1 VLFSLRTLLTGV
13 GASAAQNAPVTKT
26 CSQCGAILPSN
37 VRACNFC
44 DSSFSS
50 ASSSYED
57 SSAYPPLNRL
67 DQNVATNS
75 SVRDARDGP
84 LIAQQADNSAAWRTE
99 LSVRMEAYRARKRR
113 RPAAANPSQLPF
125 EYDAAPPT
133 THPVALDEAPGAASG
148 DFSFTIAI
156 GPSAQSRE
164 NSNGR
169 MDIDVSVP
177 SAPRTD
183 KPAAAR
189 QDGRTETYGLY
200 PVASLE
206 ERRLAAAIDIACLLF
221 AYGGFLALFASLGGQ
236 FTLSKLSAAVY
247 GVTFAIVYLQYFALF
262 TIFGGTTPGMMFRG
276 LQVTSFTGDT
286 PSPRQMLLRS
296 AGYIIS
302 AGTFFLGFFWTW
314 WDEDALT
321 WHDRL
326 SHTYLSVQQTHEDLK
341 SPAIAHSPS
350 R

>member
-1 VLFSLRTLLTGV
+1 L
-13 GASAAQNAPVTKT
+13 
-26 CSQCGAILPSN
+26 
-37 VRACNFC
+37 
-44 DSSFSS
+44 D
-50 ASSSYED
+50 
-57 SSAYPPLNRL
+57 RL
-67 DQNVATNS
+67 DQNPTATNP
-75 SVRDARDGP
+75 SVGAAHDVP
-84 LIAQQADNSAAWRTE
+84 PIASQSDDTSAWRSE
-99 LSVRMEAYRARKRR
+99 LSLRMQAYRARKRR

-125 EYDAAPPT
+125 EYDAAPPA
-133 THPVALDEAPGAASG
+133 THSVALDEAPGSASG
-148 DFSFTIAI
+148 NFSFTIAI
-156 GPSAQSRE
+156 GPNAQSPE
-164 NSNGR
+164 NSDGR
-169 MDIDVSVP
+169 MEIDVTAP

-183 KPAAAR
+183 NSVAQR
-189 QDGRTETYGLY
+189 QNDRTETYGLY

-221 AYGGFLALFASLGGQ
+221 AYGGFLTLFASLGGQ

-286 PSPRQMLLRS
+286 PTPRQMLLRS

-326 SHTYLSVQQTHEDLK
+326 SHTYLSVLQTHEDLK
-341 SPAIAHSPS
+341 SPAMAPSHS